1 MTSHLVSTKGVKG
14 FWNKSL
20 LNHPIKKLINT
31 HIFFPFACLVWQ
43 HAACNTS
50 GYYRDY
56 YSRSPQ
62 HCNHIL
68 YSACESTIM
77 GLIEAWK
84 YFTLILSYIIF
95 HSLMSG
101 QSDLWVRLSVTCQ
114 GLTWAGRGGRRSKR
128 SAWSERWVT
137 KEKGS
142 GEDRRRLRGRKGE
155 REREKV
161 GCDFL
166 CDRAP

>member
-114 GLTWAGRGGRRSKR
+114 GLTWAGRGVGEAKGVPDRSDGWQRKR
-128 SAWSERWVT
+128 GV
-137 KEKGS
+137 EKIE
-142 GEDRRRLRGRKGE
+142 EDYEEEKVNE
-155 REREKV
+155 RERK
-161 GCDFL
+161 
-166 CDRAP
+166 

>member
-1 MTSHLVSTKGVKG
+1 MVPWHHTLCPRRASRDFGTNLFSTIQL
-14 FWNKSL
+14 KSSS
-20 LNHPIKKLINT
+20 T
-31 HIFFPFACLVWQ
+31 RIFFSICCLVWQ

-50 GYYRDY
+50 GYYQDY

-155 REREKV
+155 RERE
-161 GCDFL
+161 
-166 CDRAP
+166 RE

>member
-1 MTSHLVSTKGVKG
+1 MVPWHHTLCPRRASRDFGTNLLSTIQL
-14 FWNKSL
+14 KSSSTR
-20 LNHPIKKLINT
+20 IF
-31 HIFFPFACLVWQ
+31 FFPFACLVWQ

-50 GYYRDY
+50 SYYQDY

-114 GLTWAGRGGRRSKR
+114 GLTWAGGIGEAKRVPDRSDGWQRKRG
-128 SAWSERWVT
+128 V
-137 KEKGS
+137 EKIE
-142 GEDRRRLRGRKGE
+142 EDYEEEKVNE
-155 REREKV
+155 RERK
-161 GCDFL
+161 
-166 CDRAP
+166 